1 MQIADLFL
9 TPFYLLLIYG
19 LAYAVQPSVT
29 NRYTKPYFIPALT
42 LKLVGGLAFGI
53 IFNTLYGGDTNQYY
67 KLTGIVHEAFG
78 DSFTTGLRLL
88 FIKNREADPSLFHYT
103 ERMFW
108 LGRDSTEYLPI
119 QVGAVLGLFCFN
131 NYSVITVGFAT
142 LSFTGMW
149 AMYVTFVKLRPQIY
163 KELAVAVF
171 FIPSVFFWGSGLMK
185 DPLCLGAL
193 GWIFYAFYRG
203 FIERK
208 NIPRCILIGYIAGSI
223 LVSTK
228 IYILLAFL
236 PPALLWV
243 FNEYSAR
250 MSSPVLRAVAKP
262 VLLTVGA
269 VIGLLA
275 LNSLSKLDSRFDVD
289 KIGAQSKLTADYLL
303 GVSQAEHGSGYSLG
317 EQDGTIGGM
326 LKLAPQAIV
335 VSLFRPFIWEA
346 HNPTMLLSAIEASY
360 FLFLTLRIFYRVGIA
375 KTLKAISSSPAITL
389 CFVFSIIFAI
399 AVGVS
404 SGNFGTLVRYKIPLM
419 PFYLGGLYIL
429 QSISMPS
436 KQPAK
441 ATAARRQLQGA

>member
-42 LKLVGGLAFGI
+42 LKLIGGLAFGI
-53 IFNTLYGGDTNQYY
+53 IFNTLYAGDTNQYY
-67 KLTGIVHEAFG
+67 RLTGIVHEAFG

-103 ERMFW
+103 DRMFW

-131 NYSVITVGFAT
+131 NYSVITLGFAT

-163 KELAVAVF
+163 KELAAAVF

-208 NIPRCILIGYIAGSI
+208 NIPRCIFIGYVAGSI
-223 LVSTK
+223 LISTK

-269 VIGLLA
+269 GIA
-275 LNSLSKLDSRFDVD
+275 LVALTSLSKLDSRFDVD

-303 GVSQAEHGSGYSLG
+303 GVSQTEHGSGYSLG
-317 EQDGTIGGM
+317 EQDGTISGM
-326 LKLAPQAIV
+326 LKLAPQAVI

-360 FLFLTLRIFYRVGIA
+360 FIFLTLRIFYRVGIG

-404 SGNFGTLVRYKIPLM
+404 SSNFGTLVRYKIPLM

-436 KQPAK
+436 KQPA
-441 ATAARRQLQGA
+441 ATVARRQLQGA

>member
-53 IFNTLYGGDTNQYY
+53 IFNTLYAGDTNQYY
-67 KLTGIVHEAFG
+67 RLTGIVHEAFG

-103 ERMFW
+103 DRMFW

-131 NYSVITVGFAT
+131 NYSVITLGFAT

-163 KELAVAVF
+163 KELATAVF

-208 NIPRCILIGYIAGSI
+208 NILRCTLIGYIAGSI
-223 LVSTK
+223 LISTK

-250 MSSPVLRAVAKP
+250 LNSPIVRAVAKP

-269 VIGLLA
+269 VIAVVA
-275 LNSLSKLDSRFDVD
+275 LSSLSKLDSRFDVD

-303 GVSQAEHGSGYSLG
+303 SVSQAEHGSGYSLG

-326 LKLAPQAIV
+326 LKLAPQAVV

-360 FLFLTLRIFYRVGIA
+360 FIFLTLRIFYRVGIG

-389 CFVFSIIFAI
+389 CFLFSIIFAI

-404 SGNFGTLVRYKIPLM
+404 SSNFGTLVRYKIPLM

-436 KQPAK
+436 KRLA

>member
-103 ERMFW
+103 DRMFW

-243 FNEYSAR
+243 FNEYNAR

-269 VIGLLA
+269 VIGLVA

-303 GVSQAEHGSGYSLG
+303 SVSQTEHGSGYSLG

-441 ATAARRQLQGA
+441 AIAARRQLQGS

>member
-243 FNEYSAR
+243 FNEYNAR

-269 VIGLLA
+269 VIGLVA

-303 GVSQAEHGSGYSLG
+303 SVSQTEHGSGYSLG

-441 ATAARRQLQGA
+441 AIAARRQLQGS

>member
-53 IFNTLYGGDTNQYY
+53 IFNTLYAGDTNQYY
-67 KLTGIVHEAFG
+67 RLTGIVHEAFG

-103 ERMFW
+103 DRMFW

-131 NYSVITVGFAT
+131 NYSVITLGFAT

-163 KELAVAVF
+163 KELATAVF

-203 FIERK
+203 FIERR
-208 NIPRCILIGYIAGSI
+208 NIPRCLLIGYIAGSI
-223 LVSTK
+223 LISTK

-243 FNEYSAR
+243 FTEYSAR
-250 MSSPVLRAVAKP
+250 LNSPLVRAVAKP

-269 VIGLLA
+269 AVA
-275 LNSLSKLDSRFDVD
+275 LVALSSLSKLDSRFDVD

-303 GVSQAEHGSGYSLG
+303 SVSQAEHGSGYSLG
-317 EQDGTIGGM
+317 EQDGTISGM
-326 LKLAPQAIV
+326 LKLAPQAVV

-360 FLFLTLRIFYRVGIA
+360 FIFLTLRIFYRVGVG
-375 KTLKAISSSPAITL
+375 KTLKAISSSPSITL

-404 SGNFGTLVRYKIPLM
+404 SSNFGTLVRYKIPLM

-429 QSISMPS
+429 QNISMPS
-436 KQPAK
+436 KRS
-441 ATAARRQLQGA
+441 ATSVARRQLQGA

>member
-103 ERMFW
+103 DRMFW

-269 VIGLLA
+269 VIGLVA

>member
-53 IFNTLYGGDTNQYY
+53 IFNTLYAGDTNQYY
-67 KLTGIVHEAFG
+67 KLTGIIHEAFG

-103 ERMFW
+103 DRMFW

-131 NYSVITVGFAT
+131 NYSVITLGFAT

-163 KELAVAVF
+163 KELATAVF

-203 FIERK
+203 FIERR
-208 NIPRCILIGYIAGSI
+208 NIPRCLLIGYIAGSI
-223 LVSTK
+223 LISTK

-243 FNEYSAR
+243 FTEYSAR
-250 MSSPVLRAVAKP
+250 LNSPLVRAVAKP

-269 VIGLLA
+269 AVA
-275 LNSLSKLDSRFDVD
+275 LVALSSLSKLDSRFDVD

-303 GVSQAEHGSGYSLG
+303 SVSQAEHGSGYSLG
-317 EQDGTIGGM
+317 EQDGTISGM
-326 LKLAPQAIV
+326 LKLAPQAVV

-360 FLFLTLRIFYRVGIA
+360 FIFLTLRIFYRVGVG
-375 KTLKAISSSPAITL
+375 KTLKAISSSPSITL

-404 SGNFGTLVRYKIPLM
+404 SSNFGTLVRYKIPLM

-429 QSISMPS
+429 QNISMPS
-436 KQPAK
+436 KRS
-441 ATAARRQLQGA
+441 ATSVARRQLQGA

>member
-53 IFNTLYGGDTNQYY
+53 IFNTLYAGDTNQYY
-67 KLTGIVHEAFG
+67 RLTGIVHEAFG

-103 ERMFW
+103 DRMFW

-131 NYSVITVGFAT
+131 NYSVITLGFAT

-163 KELAVAVF
+163 KELATAVF

-208 NIPRCILIGYIAGSI
+208 NILRCTLIGYIAGSI
-223 LVSTK
+223 LISTK

-250 MSSPVLRAVAKP
+250 LNSPIVRAVAKP

-269 VIGLLA
+269 VIAVVA
-275 LNSLSKLDSRFDVD
+275 LSSLSKLDSRFDVD

-303 GVSQAEHGSGYSLG
+303 SVSQAEHGSGYSLG
-317 EQDGTIGGM
+317 EQDGTISGM
-326 LKLAPQAIV
+326 LKLAPQAVV

-360 FLFLTLRIFYRVGIA
+360 FIFLTLRIFYRVGIG

-389 CFVFSIIFAI
+389 CFLFSIIFAI

-404 SGNFGTLVRYKIPLM
+404 SSNFGTLVRYKIPLM

-436 KQPAK
+436 KRLA

>member
-19 LAYAVQPSVT
+19 VAFAVQPSVT

-53 IFNTLYGGDTNQYY
+53 IFNTIYGGDTNQYY
-67 KLTGIVHEAFG
+67 NMISVVHEAFG
-78 DSFTTGLRLL
+78 DSIFTGIKLL

-103 ERMFW
+103 DRMFW

-119 QVGAVLGLFCFN
+119 QIGAVLGLFCFN
-131 NYSVITVGFAT
+131 NYSVITLGFAT

-149 AMYVTFVKLRPQIY
+149 AMYMTFVKLRPQIY
-163 KELAVAVF
+163 KELAAAVF

-185 DPLCLGAL
+185 DPLCLAAL

-203 FIERK
+203 FIEKK
-208 NIPRCILIGYIAGSI
+208 NIPRCVIIGYIASSVLI
-223 LVSTK
+223 STK

-243 FNEYSAR
+243 FNEYSTR
-250 MSSPVLRAVAKP
+250 FNSPLVRTVAKP
-262 VLLTVGA
+262 VLFIVGGGVALFALTTLTKG
-269 VIGLLA
+269 
-275 LNSLSKLDSRFDVD
+275 DSRFDID

-303 GVSQAEHGSGYSLG
+303 SVSQAQNGSGYSLG

-326 LKLAPQAIV
+326 LKLAPQAVV

-346 HNPTMLLSAIEASY
+346 HNPTMLLSALEASY
-360 FLFLTLRIFYRVGIA
+360 FIFLTLRIFYRVGIG
-375 KTLKAISSSPAITL
+375 KTLKAISGSPALTL
-389 CFVFSIIFAI
+389 CFIFSIIFAI

-404 SGNFGTLVRYKIPLM
+404 SSNFGTLVRYKIPLM

-429 QSISMPS
+429 QSM
-436 KQPAK
+436 
-441 ATAARRQLQGA
+441 ATPTQRAARAASPRRQLQGA

>member
-53 IFNTLYGGDTNQYY
+53 IFNTLYAGDTNQYFR
-67 KLTGIVHEAFG
+67 LAGIVHEAFG

-88 FIKNREADPSLFHYT
+88 FIKNREADPALFHYT
-103 ERMFW
+103 DRMFW

-119 QVGAVLGLFCFN
+119 QVAAVLGLFCFN
-131 NYSVITVGFAT
+131 NYSVITLGFAT

-163 KELAVAVF
+163 KELAAAVF

-193 GWIFYAFYRG
+193 GWIFYAFYRS
-203 FIERK
+203 FIEKK
-208 NIPRCILIGYIAGSI
+208 NIARCLLIGYIAGSI
-223 LVSTK
+223 LISTK

-269 VIGLLA
+269 GIA
-275 LNSLSKLDSRFDVD
+275 LVALTSLSKLDSRFDVD

-303 GVSQAEHGSGYSLG
+303 SVSQTEHGSGYSLG
-317 EQDGTIGGM
+317 EQDGTISGM
-326 LKLAPQAIV
+326 LRLAPQAVV

-360 FLFLTLRIFYRVGIA
+360 FLFLTLRIFYRVGIG

-429 QSISMPS
+429 QSISMPT
-436 KQPAK
+436 KRVA
-441 ATAARRQLQGA
+441 ATVPRRQLQGA

>member
-67 KLTGIVHEAFG
+67 KLTGIVH

>member
-103 ERMFW
+103 DRMFW

-163 KELAVAVF
+163 KELAIAVF

-243 FNEYSAR
+243 FNEYNAR

-269 VIGLLA
+269 VIGLVA

-375 KTLKAISSSPAITL
+375 KTMKAISSSPAITL

-441 ATAARRQLQGA
+441 ATAARR